1 MNPAWPPFIVAVAPN
16 GARKTKADHPAL
28 PMTADEIAR
37 DAAACHAAGA
47 ALIHLHIRDKVGKH
61 LLDAEAYRAA
71 TAAIRREAGA
81 DLIVQITTESVGIY
95 LPGYQMA
102 MVRDAKPEACSV
114 AIRELV
120 PGPAA
125 EREAAAFFAWMAAER
140 VTPQYILYT
149 AEEVRRFADLRA
161 RGVIPAAAPFV
172 LYVLGRYSANQTSDP
187 LDLAP
192 FLAAAAPG
200 WHWAVCAFGAKE
212 GTVALTAAVMGGH
225 SRVGFENNLLLGDGR
240 VAPGN
245 AALVEQARR
254 NAAAI
259 GRTVAGGAAARAL
272 LAAPPPGR

>member
-1 MNPAWPPFIVAVAPN
+1 MSADWPPFIVAVAPN

-47 ALIHLHIRDKVGKH
+47 AMIHLHIRDKAGKH
-61 LLDAEAYRAA
+61 LLDAEAYRAT
-71 TAAIRREAGA
+71 TAAIRREAGP

-95 LPGYQMA
+95 MPGYQMA

-120 PGPAA
+120 PNAAA
-125 EREAAAFFAWMAAER
+125 EHEAAVFFAWMAAER
-140 VTPQYILYT
+140 VTPQYILYN
-149 AEEVRRFADLRA
+149 ADEVRRFADLRA
-161 RGVIPAAAPFV
+161 RGVIPPATPFV
-172 LYVLGRYSANQTSDP
+172 LYVLGRYSAGQTSDP

-192 FLAAAAPG
+192 FLAVAERD
-200 WHWAVCAFGAKE
+200 WHWSVCAFGARE
-212 GTVALTAAVMGGH
+212 GTVALTAAVLGGH

-245 AALVEQARR
+245 AALVEQACR

-259 GRTVAGGAAARAL
+259 GRSRADGATARAL
-272 LAAPPPGR
+272 LSAPPRR